1 MNVKILGAGC
11 SKCKALEQKVRQL
24 DLANQLHLEIEK
36 VTDLKEIMQ
45 YGILMTPGLVVD
57 GVLRSYGSI
66 PKDEQLLQ
74 WLKDER
80 L

>member
-1 MNVKILGAGC
+1 MNVKILGSGC
-11 SKCKALEQKVRQL
+11 SKCKALEQRVRQL
-24 DLANQLHLEIEK
+24 DMANQLHLEIEK

-57 GVLRSYGSI
+57 GVLKSYGNM

-74 WLKDER
+74 WFKEER

>member
-1 MNVKILGAGC
+1 MNVKILGSGC

-24 DLANQLHLEIEK
+24 DEAHQLHLEIEK

-57 GVLRSYGSI
+57 GVIKSYGAI
-66 PKDEQLLQ
+66 PKDEQLLH
-74 WLKDER
+74 WFKEER
-80 L
+80 S

>member
-1 MNVKILGAGC
+1 MKVKVLGSGC

-24 DLANQLHLEIEK
+24 DEAHQLHLEIEK

-57 GVLRSYGSI
+57 GILKSYGNI
-66 PKDEQLLQ
+66 PGDEQLLQ
-74 WLKDER
+74 WFKDER

>member
-1 MNVKILGAGC
+1 MKVKILGAGC
-11 SKCKALEQKVRQL
+11 SKCKALEQRVRQL
-24 DLANQLHLEIEK
+24 DEAHQLHLEIEK

-45 YGILMTPGLVVD
+45 YGVLMTPGLVVD
-57 GVLRSYGSI
+57 GVLRSYGNI

>member
-1 MNVKILGAGC
+1 MIVKILGSGC
-11 SKCKALEQKVRQL
+11 SKCKALEQRVRQL
-24 DLANQLHLEIEK
+24 DTANQLHLEIEK

-45 YGILMTPGLVVD
+45 YGVLMTPGLVVD
-57 GVLRSYGSI
+57 GVLKSYGNI

-74 WLKDER
+74 WFKEER

>member
-1 MNVKILGAGC
+1 MLVKILGSGC

-24 DLANQLHLEIEK
+24 DEAHQLHLEIEK

-45 YGILMTPGLVVD
+45 YGILMTPGLVID
-57 GVLRSYGSI
+57 GVLKSYGNM

>member
-1 MNVKILGAGC
+1 MKVKILGSGC
-11 SKCKALEQKVRQL
+11 GKCKALEQRVRQL
-24 DLANQLHLEIEK
+24 DTANQLHLEIEK

-45 YGILMTPGLVVD
+45 YGVLMTPGLVVD
-57 GVLRSYGSI
+57 GVLRSYGNI

-80 L
+80 I

>member
-1 MNVKILGAGC
+1 MNVKVLGSGC

-24 DLANQLHLEIEK
+24 DEANQLHLEIEK

-45 YGILMTPGLVVD
+45 YGVMMTPGLVIN
-57 GVLRSYGSI
+57 GVLKSFGSV

-74 WLKDER
+74 WLKKE
-80 L
+80 

>member
-1 MNVKILGAGC
+1 MNVKILGSGC
-11 SKCKALEQKVRQL
+11 SKCKALEHKVRQL
-24 DLANQLHLEIEK
+24 DEAHHLHLEIEK

-57 GVLRSYGSI
+57 GVIKSYGNI
-66 PKDEQLLQ
+66 PKDEQLLH
-74 WLKDER
+74 WFKEER